1 MSIEK
6 DCFVV
11 KSQKFS
17 VVETLEEIINIK
29 NYYNRKKAVEILL
42 FCEGTSGANKVQGD
56 SERIQLVIFK
66 ILQLSIDQTKPNSR
80 VKLICRCLDSK
91 SGVYLSI
98 QVKWKKHSGT
108 DTID

>member
-6 DCFVV
+6 DRFVV

-29 NYYNRKKAVEILL
+29 NYQNREKAVEILL
-42 FCEGTSGANKVQGD
+42 FCEGTSNTSKVQGD

-66 ILQLSIDQTKPNSR
+66 ILQLSVD
-80 VKLICRCLDSK
+80 
-91 SGVYLSI
+91 
-98 QVKWKKHSGT
+98 
-108 DTID
+108 

>member
-6 DCFVV
+6 DRFVI

-29 NYYNRKKAVEILL
+29 NYQNREKAVEILF
-42 FCEGTSGANKVQGD
+42 FCEGTSNTSKVQGD

-66 ILQLSIDQTKPNSR
+66 ILQLSVD
-80 VKLICRCLDSK
+80 
-91 SGVYLSI
+91 
-98 QVKWKKHSGT
+98 
-108 DTID
+108 